1 MFKLTRYSYINC
13 TKHALFMGFSLL
25 LMSCSTMQYY
35 SSLLHGHAEVLNNA
49 REINEVLVDEHTDA
63 KTRLRLQEFV
73 RARKFAVS
81 ELKLPDSGSYRE
93 YADIG
98 RKFVVWNVIAT
109 PELSIEPYE
118 WCFFIVGCIQY
129 RGYYS
134 KEEAQLY
141 ATQLEKEGYDVYVAG
156 VSAYSTLGWFDDPL
170 LNTMMYRKSEDRLN
184 LLFHEMAHQKIY
196 IKNDSKFNEAFATV
210 VAKEGVFRWQLKN
223 NEQHRI
229 EKYQTQL
236 YIKAQFYKLLRESRT
251 ELKEIYQ
258 RNITDEEKRILKK
271 KTFQNLKA
279 KYIQFKQE
287 NATVNY
293 DRWMEKDLNN
303 AHLSLIATYN
313 AYAPYFER
321 KLAENKG
328 KLELFYKE
336 INQLAQYDDSERKK
350 IILGH

>member
-1 MFKLTRYSYINC
+1 
-13 TKHALFMGFSLL
+13 
-25 LMSCSTMQYY
+25 
-35 SSLLHGHAEVLNNA
+35 VLNNA
-49 REINEVLVDEHTDA
+49 REIDEVLADKNTDE
-63 KTRLRLQEFV
+63 KTRVKLLEFKQ
-73 RARKFAVS
+73 ARQFAIR

-98 RKFVVWNVIAT
+98 RNFVVWNVIAT
-109 PELSIEPYE
+109 RELSIEPHE
-118 WCFFIVGCIQY
+118 WCFLIVGCIQY

-210 VAKEGVFRWQLKN
+210 VAKEGVLRWLLEN
-223 NEQHRI
+223 NEKDHI
-229 EKYQTQL
+229 VKYQAQ
-236 YIKAQFYKLLRESRT
+236 IENKSQFYKLLREIRE

-258 RNITDEEKRILKK
+258 SNIADEEKRLLKK
-271 KTFQNLKA
+271 KTFLKLKE
-279 KYIQFKQE
+279 KYVQFKQKFPS
-287 NATVNY
+287 VNY

-313 AYAPYFER
+313 AYVPYFER
-321 KLAENKG
+321 KLAENEG
-328 KLELFYKE
+328 NLELFYQQ
-336 INQLAQYDDSERKK
+336 INQLSKYEEFKRNK
-350 IILGH
+350 IILGK